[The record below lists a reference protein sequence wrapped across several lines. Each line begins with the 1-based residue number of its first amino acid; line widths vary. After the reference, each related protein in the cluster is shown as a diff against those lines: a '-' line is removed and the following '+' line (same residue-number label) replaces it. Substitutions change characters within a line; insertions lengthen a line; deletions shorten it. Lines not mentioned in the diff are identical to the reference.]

1 MPSKEK
7 NDADPPL
14 TAVERLQSLNLV
26 SRIASE
32 SSNHLGISDRTL
44 AEFIINLAE
53 RRIKS
58 FLKEQFA
65 REGGTLYHVPLLSS
79 EDDNINTTVGGG
91 GGGGDAGAAGGNNNK
106 LRITLISSA
115 IERDID
121 TISAYRDDL
130 ITNGA
135 GDNIHPTFAARI
147 LRIVC
152 DMSPRMERLM
162 KKMEEKKR
170 KNKRKL
176 NNNSSGAGDDGVRV
190 GELGTVMSSIAPS
203 GRRQQIEGQFPG
215 LAGRNLTGAV
225 PLEDGFYEHNSN
237 PTATTTNSNTGDSST
252 NQDFNVHARS
262 RNKRRW
268 DAAGEEEGDTETKIK
283 VVPTDAEQHRRP
295 KETSMRSKSNLPA
308 WMTQKQEPSTMED
321 ATGRGEGL
329 QLYQI
334 FTGTVQRVLD
344 FGVVVEI
351 HAPPSSASSEDKI
364 TGMVHAAHVSKT
376 RVEKPR
382 DAGVRPGQRVYVKV
396 ISIGNRGV
404 AGGAG
409 EGGLML
415 SMKDVDQNSGKDL
428 MPYRTVAAGGSG
440 GGSIV
445 NNNTMNNITENT
457 AASASAAVVHPG
469 LDVSALKRRQEE
481 EEAEHITH
489 RQMQGLNDS
498 SSRGDYY
505 GNNNNGGGG
514 AVSGGTVRRK
524 QQLTEQ
530 ELFEAQQLI
539 RSGVLPVEQYPTFD
553 GEGGLGM
560 LAQETTEEETE
571 VELAEFEPAFLRGQ
585 TRRSGRDLEPVRIVK
600 NPDGSLQRAAMQQGT
615 LAKERRELR
624 QAQANQLVDS
634 IPKDLNRPWEDPLP
648 EAGERHF
655 AQELRSINMSAFD
668 GAPEWKQ
675 KAESKTL
682 SYGII
687 SNKSIK
693 EQRESLPIYRLKPEL
708 MRAMTENQVLVV
720 IGETGSGKT
729 TQMTQYLHELG
740 VTRNGVIGCTQP
752 RRVAAISVA
761 KRVAEEFGCTLGD
774 EVGYTIRFDDVTSQ
788 STIIKYMTDGMLM
801 REYLADNDLKR
812 YAALMLDEAHER
824 TIHTDVLF
832 GLLKDL
838 CYRRPDLKLIVTSA
852 TLDAEKFSS
861 YFMECP
867 IFTIPGRTYPVEI
880 LYTKEP
886 ESDYLDASLITIMQI
901 HLSEPAGD
909 ILLFL
914 TGQEE
919 IDTACE
925 TLYSRMK
932 ALGDLAPELIILPVY
947 SSLPSEMQSRIFE
960 PAPPGSRKCIVATN
974 IAEASLTIDG
984 IYYVV
989 DPGFSKQKAFN
1000 AKLGMDSLVVTPIS
1014 QASARQRAG
1023 RAGRTGPGKCYRL
1036 YTEMAYK
1043 NEMLPT
1049 NIPEIQRTNL
1059 GNVVL
1064 QLKAMGINDLL
1075 GFDFMD
1081 PPPVATLVGAMEGL
1095 HALGALD
1102 DEGLLTRLGRK
1113 MAEFPLEPNLSKM
1126 LLLSVDLGCSDE
1138 ILTITALLSV
1148 ENPFYRPRDKQGQAD
1163 MKKAKFHQ
1171 AEGDHL
1177 TLLAVYKAWEAS
1189 KFSNPWCFEN
1199 FVQARS
1205 MRRSQD
1211 VRKQLV
1217 TIMDRYKLDILSAGK
1232 NYKKICMAI
1241 TAGFFTNAAKKHP
1254 QEGYLTL
1261 VDQNPVYI
1269 HPSSALFNKNPEWVI
1284 YHELVLTTKEY
1295 MRNIMVIDAKWLI
1308 ELAPSFYKRAD
1319 PNKMTKAKRME
1330 KIEPLFDRFNP
1341 KDAWRL
1347 SRRKG

>member
-1 MPSKEK
+1 MSSPKKEK
-7 NDADPPL
+7 SSKKKGGDSNEPPL
-14 TAVERLQSLNLV
+14 SAVERLQALNLV
-26 SRIASE
+26 SRVASE
-32 SSNHLGISDRTL
+32 WNNHLGISDRTL
-44 AEFIINLAE
+44 AEFVINLAE
-53 RRIKS
+53 RRIKT

-65 REGGTLYHVPLLSS
+65 KEGGSLYKLSLAS
-79 EDDNINTTVGGG
+79 DGGKVRVG
-91 GGGGDAGAAGGNNNK
+91 
-106 LRITLISSA
+106 LISTA
-115 IERDID
+115 IERDD
-121 TISAYRDDL
+121 ETVQAFKNDL
-130 ITNGA
+130 TSNGA
-135 GDNIHPTFAARI
+135 GESIPLTFAARI
-147 LRIVC
+147 IHTVC
-152 DMSPRMERLM
+152 DMSPRMERLI
-162 KKMEEKKR
+162 KKMEDKKNKKR
-170 KNKRKL
+170 KQTQQ
-176 NNNSSGAGDDGVRV
+176 
-190 GELGTVMSSIAPS
+190 GEGQSNTVMSAIAPS
-203 GRRQQIEGQFPG
+203 HRKTELETQFPG
-215 LAGRNLTGAV
+215 LAGKNLTGTV
-225 PLEDGFYEHNSN
+225 PLEEGFYEHDKSN
-237 PTATTTNSNTGDSST
+237 NIDLS
-252 NQDFNVHARS
+252 NVHQRS
-262 RNKRRW
+262 RNKKRQW
-268 DAAGEEEGDTETKIK
+268 DANGDGPEEQQQQQPEETGK
-283 VVPTDAEQHRRP
+283 
-295 KETSMRSKSNLPA
+295 RSKSNLPA
-308 WMTQKQEPSTMED
+308 WMTQNNTEARDINGPRSKSNLPAWMTREQQAGD
-321 ATGRGEGL
+321 AKSNGL
-329 QLYQI
+329 ELYGI
-334 FTGTVQRVLD
+334 YNGTVERVLD
-344 FGVVVEI
+344 FGVVVEL
-351 HAPPSSASSEDKI
+351 ETTTGDKFS
-364 TGMVHAAHVSKT
+364 GMVHLAHVSKT
-376 RVEKPR
+376 RVDKPR
-382 DAGVRPGQRVYVKV
+382 DAGIRQGQRIYVKL
-396 ISIGNRGV
+396 ISIGQRGA

-415 SMKDVDQNSGKDL
+415 SIKDVDQSTGKDL
-428 MPYRTVAAGGSG
+428 MPHRSSASAGMST
-440 GGSIV
+440 
-445 NNNTMNNITENT
+445 NNDITSST

-469 LDVSALKRRQEE
+469 LDVANLKRQQEE
-481 EEAEHITH
+481 EEAENMTY
-489 RQMQGLNDS
+489 RQMQGLQGADS
-498 SSRGDYY
+498 KYMNPTMRAAAAAAGDQDY
-505 GNNNNGGGG
+505 N
-514 AVSGGTVRRK
+514 SGGVRRQK
-524 QQLTEQ
+524 QLTEQ

-553 GEGGLGM
+553 NEGGLGM

-571 VELAEFEPAFLRGQ
+571 VELADFEPSFLRGQ
-585 TRRSGRDLEPVRIVK
+585 TRRSGRDLEPIRIVK

-682 SYGII
+682 SYGIM
-687 SNKSIK
+687 SNKSLK
-693 EQRESLPIYRLKPEL
+693 EQREGLPIYRLKQEL
-708 MRAMTENQVLVV
+708 MRAMVENQVLVV

-729 TQMTQYLHELG
+729 TQMTQYMHELG
-740 VTRNGVIGCTQP
+740 ITKNGVIGCTQP
-752 RRVAAISVA
+752 RRVAAVSVA
-761 KRVAEEFGCTLGD
+761 KRVSEEFGCTLGE
-774 EVGYTIRFDDVTSQ
+774 EVGYNIRFDDCTSQ

-801 REYLADNDLKR
+801 REYLNDNDLKR

-838 CYRRPDLKLIVTSA
+838 CRRRPDLKLIVTSA
-852 TLDAEKFSS
+852 TLDAEKFSG
-861 YFMECP
+861 YFFDSP
-867 IFTIPGRTYPVEI
+867 IFTIPGRTFPVEI
-880 LYTKEP
+880 MYTKEP
-886 ESDYLDASLITIMQI
+886 ESDYMDAALITIMQI

-925 TLYSRMK
+925 TLYSRMQ
-932 ALGDLAPELIILPVY
+932 ALGDLAPEMIILPVY

-960 PAPPGSRKCIVATN
+960 PAPPGARKCVVATN

-1081 PPPVATLVGAMEGL
+1081 PPPVATLVGAMEAL
-1095 HALGALD
+1095 NALGALD

-1138 ILTITALLSV
+1138 ILTITSLLSV
-1148 ENPFYRPRDKQGQAD
+1148 DNPFYRPRDKQGQAD

-1177 TLLAVYKAWEAS
+1177 TLLAVYKGWEAS

-1199 FVQARS
+1199 FIQARS
-1205 MRRSQD
+1205 MKRAQD

-1217 TIMDRYKLDILSAGK
+1217 TIMDRYKLDILSSGK

-1269 HPSSALFNKNPEWVI
+1269 HPSSSVFNKNPEWVI

-1308 ELAPSFYKRAD
+1308 ELAPSFYKKAD
-1319 PNKMTKAKRME
+1319 PNRMTKAKRME

-1341 KDAWRL
+1341 KDSWRL